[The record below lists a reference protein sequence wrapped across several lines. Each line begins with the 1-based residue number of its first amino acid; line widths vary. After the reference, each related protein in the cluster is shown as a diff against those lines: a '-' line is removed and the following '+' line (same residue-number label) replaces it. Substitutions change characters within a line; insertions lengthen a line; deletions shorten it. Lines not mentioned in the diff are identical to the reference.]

1 MQNMTKKEIIEEIDV
16 KHVEREEITSRINVL
31 YTELVM
37 RKYKVHLG
45 EIIEVL
51 ISDRYGKKT
60 VKAVVTGGSTYLYV
74 KLFTKSGAI
83 SKVNTIIYKKEH
95 VTERGL
101 GEVV

>member
-1 MQNMTKKEIIEEIDV
+1 MTKEEIEEEIDT
-16 KHVEREEITSRINVL
+16 KHVEKGEIVSRIDAL

-37 RKYKVHLG
+37 REYNVHLG

-60 VKAVVTGGSTYLYV
+60 VKAVVTGGSTYPYV

-95 VTERGL
+95 VTARGL